1 MRGFFISRLLQLF
14 VTMFIVSVVV
24 FFILRLSGDPILV
37 VAPDFFSEE
46 QIEQMRK
53 FWGFDRPLGEQYFT
67 FVTKAITGDFGKSYL
82 AKRPAMELIIERLGY
97 TWILAAAASAS
108 IGLTIAIPLGILSA
122 LKRNSFAG
130 LNHHFAV
137 VPGHSHAQLLARPHA
152 DYRLFSLIW
161 VMLPALRRPG
171 TKAIIMPAV
180 TLGVGMAARL
190 SRMTRSAMLEV
201 LNQDYVRTAHSK
213 GLMHKTVVM
222 RHALRNALIPI
233 VTVFGLQLGWL
244 LGGSVVVESVFSW
257 PGLGRLMIDS
267 ISVRDNTVVQAG
279 LLLFFSLVFY
289 SDQLRRLMFSIS
301 CSTRESNS
309 NSYDDG
315 YHSCDAQAQHWPNCR
330 HARPPQRAPC
340 SLLSILLKSPVG
352 VAGSL
357 IVTVCRAIGFIR
369 TVDFAA
375 RSFEPESC
383 ALSLQTTRFC

>member
-1 MRGFFISRLLQLF
+1 MRGFFISRLLQLV

-53 FWGFDRPLGEQYFT
+53 FWGFDRPLPEQYLT
-67 FVTKAITGDFGKSYL
+67 FLRKAVTGDFGTSYL
-82 AKRPAMELIIERLGY
+82 AKRPAMELVIQRLGNS
-97 TWILAAAASAS
+97 WILAAASAT

-122 LKRNSFAG
+122 LKRNSLLDLIITSMSSLGTAMPSFWLG
-130 LNHHFAV
+130 LMLIIIFSVHLR
-137 VPGHSHAQLLARPHA
+137 LLPV
-152 DYRLFSLIW
+152 FG
-161 VMLPALRRPG
+161 ALEP
-171 TKAIIMPAV
+171 KAIIMPSV

-201 LNQDYVRTAHSK
+201 LSQDYVRTAHSK
-213 GLMHKTVVM
+213 GLLHNTVVT

-279 LLLFFSLVFY
+279 LIWF
-289 SDQLRRLMFSIS
+289 
-301 CSTRESNS
+301 
-309 NSYDDG
+309 
-315 YHSCDAQAQHWPNCR
+315 
-330 HARPPQRAPC
+330 
-340 SLLSILLKSPVG
+340 
-352 VAGSL
+352 
-357 IVTVCRAIGFIR
+357 
-369 TVDFAA
+369 
-375 RSFEPESC
+375 
-383 ALSLQTTRFC
+383 ALSFILINYAIDVIYIVLDPRIKFQ